1 MDGNLK
7 ISGNTITNTKSGRD
21 NSLAMTVGV
30 STLKLGDYGA
40 AADNFT
46 LQVKNIA
53 AANIVVTKVD
63 QQTATGLDIQ
73 GADASK
79 LAVGATGKAVYTA
92 PTSSNIKATYGVGAD
107 HAVSSEARDEL
118 ARQGDIFAEVS
129 RAKSAEGSLTSRV
142 SVEESRAA
150 SAEGSLTSRV
160 SVEESRAKSAE
171 GSLTTN
177 VSNSV
182 STEQSRAISAEG
194 SLTSRVSVE
203 ESRAASAEGS
213 LTSRVSVEESR
224 AKSAEG
230 SLTSNVSN
238 SVSTEQS
245 RAVSA
250 EGSLTSR
257 VSSEESR
264 AAVAEENLLKYIN
277 NFMGGTNIATALKV
291 TGEVTGSAFNTASLT
306 AGTVAASAAT
316 IALLVSNNSTGYSDA
331 RLKKDVEDVLDATA
345 KVNALHPVFYN
356 WNDRASLNP
365 GMKEI
370 GFIAQELEAV
380 LPHVVRTLDDEM
392 GTKTVAYDRLVS
404 LLVAALKEHDVRIT
418 ALENK

>member
-1 MDGNLK
+1 
-7 ISGNTITNTKSGRD
+7 
-21 NSLAMTVGV
+21 
-30 STLKLGDYGA
+30 
-40 AADNFT
+40 
-46 LQVKNIA
+46 
-53 AANIVVTKVD
+53 
-63 QQTATGLDIQ
+63 
-73 GADASK
+73 
-79 LAVGATGKAVYTA
+79 
-92 PTSSNIKATYGVGAD
+92 
-107 HAVSSEARDEL
+107 
-118 ARQGDIFAEVS
+118 
-129 RAKSAEGSLTSRV
+129 
-142 SVEESRAA
+142 
-150 SAEGSLTSRV
+150 
-160 SVEESRAKSAE
+160 
-171 GSLTTN
+171 
-177 VSNSV
+177 
-182 STEQSRAISAEG
+182 
-194 SLTSRVSVE
+194 
-203 ESRAASAEGS
+203 
-213 LTSRVSVEESR
+213 
-224 AKSAEG
+224 
-230 SLTSNVSN
+230 
-238 SVSTEQS
+238 
-245 RAVSA
+245 VSA